1 MAYSRWNVYVSMS
14 FPSQKCQRHPNSFL
28 VVPEAITFAIV
39 LGYWGYWSYIKA
51 KKRSAIES
59 EGTQNP
65 TSVKDHKLW
74 LAFLN
79 PLMLSRRKNIE
90 RLPGLEVVEPVNF
103 SQIRRKNIERL
114 PKVEVVETVNF
125 SQIRRKPLRARVP
138 RSNRESQGPEGNTSV
153 SKMV

>member
-1 MAYSRWNVYVSMS
+1 
-14 FPSQKCQRHPNSFL
+14 

-39 LGYWGYWSYIKA
+39 LSYWGYWSYIKA

-59 EGTQNP
+59 EGTKNP
-65 TSVKDHKLW
+65 TSIQNLKLW
-74 LAFLN
+74 VAFVK

-90 RLPGLEVVEPVNF
+90 RLPQMEAA
-103 SQIRRKNIERL
+103 
-114 PKVEVVETVNF
+114 ETVNF

-138 RSNRESQGPEGNTSV
+138 RSDRKSEGPEGNASV